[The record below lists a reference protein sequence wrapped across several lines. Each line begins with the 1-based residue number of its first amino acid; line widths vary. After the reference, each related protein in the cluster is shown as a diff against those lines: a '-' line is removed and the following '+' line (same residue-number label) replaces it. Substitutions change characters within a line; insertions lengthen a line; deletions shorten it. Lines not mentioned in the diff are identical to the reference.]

1 MILRKRRT
9 NLTLENIEE
18 VFLDKANSRGT
29 VGDDD
34 IVAYFIEQ
42 GQGGTES
49 GDSCCNI
56 EYFDPRSLRKYTR
69 RDYLFA

>member
-18 VFLDKANSRGT
+18 VFLDKASSRGT

-34 IVAYFIEQ
+34 IVAYFIEH

-56 EYFDPRSLRKYTR
+56 EYFDPRSLRK
-69 RDYLFA
+69 L